1 VSLKARVITVQNLA
15 RELKQL
21 AEELPDFKKQMIN
34 LSDELI
40 GIYNGI
46 DSIQES
52 FENLLKKQLSEEKE
66 ADLAELENRIN
77 ELYIQL
83 LGKKLDFQGLWKPSF
98 RMHTNYSGFASFI
111 ERYDKILDN
120 TIKIAEGLRVSLS
133 SRSEWV
139 RSQRNSRIEQRLKY
153 LTVFLTFT
161 VFGEVFIGLAQI
173 YQQWQLFFAF
183 LAIITPPSIAII
195 YLLLVPKSKS

>member
-1 VSLKARVITVQNLA
+1 MSLKARAITVQNLE
-15 RELKQL
+15 RELKHL
-21 AEELPDFKKQMIN
+21 AEGLPEFNEQMIN
-34 LSDELI
+34 LSDELN
-40 GIYNGI
+40 GIYKGI
-46 DSIQES
+46 DSIQDS
-52 FENLLKKQLSEEKE
+52 FENILKKQLSEENE
-66 ADLAELENRIN
+66 AELAELENRIN

-98 RMHTNYSGFASFI
+98 RMHTNRKAFASFI

-120 TIKIAEGLRVSLS
+120 TIKIAEGLRFSLS

-153 LTVFLTFT
+153 LTVFLTLT
-161 VFGEVFIGLAQI
+161 VFGEVFIGLASI

-183 LAIITPPSIAII
+183 LAIITPPSIIVI
-195 YLLLVPKSKS
+195 YLLLVPKK

>member
-1 VSLKARVITVQNLA
+1 MSLKARIIIVQNLE
-15 RELKQL
+15 RELRHL
-21 AEELPDFKKQMIN
+21 AEGLPDFKEQMIN
-34 LSDELI
+34 LSDELN

-46 DSIQES
+46 DSIQDS
-52 FENLLKKQLSEEKE
+52 FENLLKKQLSEENE
-66 ADLAELENRIN
+66 AELAELENRIN

-98 RMHTNYSGFASFI
+98 RMHTNPKAFAFFV

-120 TIKIAEGLRVSLS
+120 TIKIAEGLRFSLS

-139 RSQRNSRIEQRLKY
+139 RGQRNSRIEQRLKY
-153 LTVFLTFT
+153 LTVFLTLT
-161 VFGEVFIGLAQI
+161 VFGEVFIGLASI

-183 LAIITPPSIAII
+183 LAIITPPSIIVI
-195 YLLLVPKSKS
+195 YLLLVPKK